1 MKITRTLG
9 AVAETASLSSGSF
22 SLNVLIYCRRGSKI
36 FSSGLSG
43 SYSVNLLGCV

>member
-22 SLNVLIYCRRGSKI
+22 SLNVLIYCQRGSKI

-43 SYSVNLLGCV
+43 SYSVNLVG